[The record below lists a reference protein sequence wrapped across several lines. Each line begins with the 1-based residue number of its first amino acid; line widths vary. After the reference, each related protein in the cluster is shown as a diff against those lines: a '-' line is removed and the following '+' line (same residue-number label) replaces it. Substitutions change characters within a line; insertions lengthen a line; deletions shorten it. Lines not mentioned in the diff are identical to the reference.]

1 MKHAP
6 LAKVYRI
13 FSNVRIY
20 IHMQLSTAI
29 YFTAVSFP
37 RNGGKKPAIT
47 EVADT
52 CRMIQPILKNTYV
65 PYMYSLY

>member
-1 MKHAP
+1 MKYAP

-13 FSNVRIY
+13 FANVRICTH
-20 IHMQLSTAI
+20 IQLSTAI

-37 RNGGKKPAIT
+37 RNGEKKSAIT

-52 CRMIQPILKNTYV
+52 CRMIQPILKKHLRTV
-65 PYMYSLY
+65 HV